1 MARAEQGEIIELR
14 WRRMGFALF
23 AVVGIAFLTVGYSLQ
38 RRAHDVL
45 GMQIKAMEKQ
55 AEWAKG
61 NAGSAS
67 ETLARLKRPSSI
79 LRIASEMHLELV
91 PIAPS
96 QRRVIYLQSMPK
108 SSGSDAGGNGASAS
122 AVRTNLLPVRALT
135 GAAALPGRA
144 NP

>member
-1 MARAEQGEIIELR
+1 MARNEQGGIIELR

-23 AVVGIAFLTVGYSLQ
+23 AVLGIAFLTVGYSLQ

-91 PIAPS
+91 PITPA
-96 QRRVIYLQSMPK
+96 QRRVIYLQVPPK
-108 SSGSDAGGNGASAS
+108 NSGSDSGGNGAFAP
-122 AVRTNLLPVRALT
+122 AVRSNLISVRALT
-135 GAAALPGRA
+135 GAAALPARA
-144 NP
+144 HP

>member
-1 MARAEQGEIIELR
+1 MARSENGGIIELR

-23 AVVGIAFLTVGYSLQ
+23 AVLGIAFLTVGYSLQ

-45 GMQIKAMEKQ
+45 GDQIKAMEKQ

-61 NAGSAS
+61 NAGGAS

-91 PIAPS
+91 PISPA
-96 QRRVIYLQSMPK
+96 QRRVIYLQFPPK
-108 SSGSDAGGNGASAS
+108 SSGSDIGGNGAFAPP
-122 AVRTNLLPVRALT
+122 VRTNLIPVRALT
-135 GAAALPGRA
+135 GAAALPVRT